1 MIGPETVLRR
11 RPDVRYR
18 HVPPETVLIRQ
29 AGPEV
34 MVLNGVAGRLLDLV
48 DGRATLAELAGALAR
63 EYDAPRE
70 VIERDVL
77 AFAAELLA
85 AEVVSESEAPR

>member
-1 MIGPETVLRR
+1 MIGLDTVLRR

-18 HVPPETVLIRQ
+18 HIPPETVLIRQ

-34 MVLNGVAGRLLDLV
+34 MVLNGIAGRLLDLV
-48 DGRATLAELAGALAR
+48 DGHISIAGLIAALAA

-70 VIERDVL
+70 TVERDVL
-77 AFAAELLA
+77 EFAAELLA
-85 AEVVSESEAPR
+85 AEVVSEAEPR